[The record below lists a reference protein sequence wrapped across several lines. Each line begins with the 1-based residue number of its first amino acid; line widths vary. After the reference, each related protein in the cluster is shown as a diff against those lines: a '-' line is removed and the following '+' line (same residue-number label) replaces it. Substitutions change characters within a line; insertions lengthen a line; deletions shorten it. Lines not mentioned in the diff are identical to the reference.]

1 MKQDILNSLP
11 KSMIPNQVQ
20 HYLLMAAM
28 TEPKQAIAYWEQ
40 LKERLGLVNLNYNE
54 LEGTTL
60 SHLYD
65 KLDPGASRLLPMVYK
80 NLKDFT
86 DDVLLHSI
94 KSYYRYTWA
103 RNQYFYDQVLR
114 FAKDNQGIDIILLKG
129 LSSAFYYADDSAIR
143 VTEDIDILIR
153 REQIKPLL
161 KKLDKLYMLKERYK
175 LPRITGSTHSATF
188 IYNKTE
194 LDVHWGIL
202 HKNPSWDVCQ
212 YPDSLITLDKEKNL
226 FVLSPTYA
234 FFHSMAHGI
243 MPNNI
248 STIRWVIDCTII
260 AKSHPID
267 WDLLVSLAKQ
277 SGHLD
282 SVGIAI
288 PLLSTYMEIPAHILA
303 HVAKLDVS
311 ISIKNKVKS
320 WNKIKDFEL
329 PNRSFATKVSDM
341 LEFIYLDYKTRYKF
355 PLLHYVIK
363 LPYELVNYILNRWF

>member
-212 YPDSLITLDKEKNL
+212 YPDSLMTLDKEKNI

-243 MPNNI
+243 MPNSI
-248 STIRWVIDCTII
+248 STIRWIIDCSII

-282 SVGIAI
+282 SVVIAI
-288 PLLSTYMEIPAHILA
+288 ALLNPYMQIPAHILA
-303 HVAKLDVS
+303 YVAKLDASV
-311 ISIKNKVKS
+311 SIKNKVKS
-320 WNKIKDFEL
+320 WNKIKVFEL
-329 PNRSFATKVSDM
+329 PNRSFATKLFDM

-363 LPYELVNYILNRWF
+363 LPFELGNYILNRWF